1 MHVYILDIKWVLYKE
16 LAIGPCPKN
25 KQNLKNWLKQNEV
38 SCYRVYDAD
47 IPEYNVAVDVYD
59 DSAVIFE
66 YAAPKEIDDNTAQ
79 KRLQDVISLTAEQL
93 KIAPENIAVPP
104 YSFLNDTTIKIG

>member
-1 MHVYILDIKWVLYKE
+1 M
-16 LAIGPCPKN
+16 
-25 KQNLKNWLKQNEV
+25 KNWLKQNEV

-66 YAAPKEIDDNTAQ
+66 YAAPKEIDDTTAQ
-79 KRLQDVISLTAEQL
+79 KALTRCDYLTAEQL
-93 KIAPENIAVPP
+93 EIAPENIAVKVRKKQKGEEQ
-104 YSFLNDTTIKIG
+104 YTKVANKIAPSSRRVWC